1 MKLNEEHPFSK
12 GTINRIGEGIR
23 GRRELNEDDYLQVM
37 AWFDKLNET
46 VITIALEEVEEFS
59 QSEDF
64 HGETYRIKPPIESS
78 HRVKTDDTIA
88 DKLDRL
94 STKLSRV
101 QDLAGC
107 RLDLDCSL
115 DCLSEIS
122 DVLQVRFETEGAAV
136 KERNYLKDSQ
146 YGCRAIHLHLT
157 APAGRVEL
165 QLRTKTQAAWA
176 NLNEVIGD
184 KFGRVHR
191 YGELPDGAP
200 EIYKMLVDK
209 AQDIAEA
216 IQELEEKKAKLFR
229 QIDSDIRKK
238 GVDCGPYQDVRLDI
252 DKLDDKLVVQ
262 LKQLADSIGSIGE
275 EA

>member
-46 VITIALEEVEEFS
+46 VITIALEEVETFS

-122 DVLQVRFETEGAAV
+122 AVLQARFETEGAEV
-136 KERNYLKDSQ
+136 KEMDYLKDSQ
-146 YGCRAIHLHLT
+146 YGYRAIHLRLT
-157 APAGRVEL
+157 FPAGRVEL
-165 QLRTKTQAAWA
+165 QLRTKAQAAWA

-184 KFGRVHR
+184 KFGRDHR
-191 YGELPDGAP
+191 YRKLPDSAP
-200 EIYKMLVDK
+200 KIYKKIVDQAK
-209 AQDIAEA
+209 NIAEI
-216 IQELEEKKAKLFR
+216 IQEIEEKKAEILC
-229 QIDSDIRKK
+229 QMDSDMSKK
-238 GVDCGPYQDVRLDI
+238 EVDSRLYQDVMFSIDELDNQLVNQLNRLAE
-252 DKLDDKLVVQ
+252 KLKAKEWQ
-262 LKQLADSIGSIGE
+262 
-275 EA
+275 